1 MMLLA
6 SSVSDAPNFGNTH
19 DIHSGNIYAARVVNY
34 APRVVNYASTV
45 VNYAPRVI
53 NYAPRERL

>member
-6 SSVSDAPNFGNTH
+6 SSVSDAPNFGITH
-19 DIHSGNIYAARVVNY
+19 VNHSGNIYASRVVNY
-34 APRVVNYASTV
+34 APTV

-53 NYAPRERL
+53 NCAPREHL